1 MNKKIIEDEID
12 LLGLIVTV
20 WENQLKI
27 YIITVI
33 TLIISLGYYSSQ
45 NSTYNVTTN
54 IETISIFE
62 EREYASYNLYLQNF
76 FLDKFGSDEESE
88 ALYETSLQTINKTYL
103 VNLFINTLREKNIT
117 KDLIKKSN
125 LINKKDYD
133 DNQKYENAVSKL
145 VNSINL
151 VRQKKAD
158 TDIDYWTI
166 NFRTKNINEW
176 NNFLNSI
183 EKPLNENVRAYLN
196 NSVDQL
202 IVTQKRFLTFKIEDL
217 ERKISDQ
224 KNYTVNTKLQNAAN
238 RIAFLQEQAQI
249 ARSLNIENFDVDKFN
264 SLGKDSTLL
273 YYTRGYRLIEEEI
286 RLISNLNNSNIS
298 LSTNTLEELK
308 TELLISKK
316 NIDRFEEFINETPF
330 KKSNNFLAAKV
341 NLLSTNYIDD
351 KIPLKKTVVYAFLLG
366 IILGVFFVVTQ
377 KAIKNRR

>member
-88 ALYETSLQTINKTYL
+88 ALYETPLQTINKTYL
-103 VNLFINTLREKNIT
+103 VNLFINALRENNIT

-151 VRQKKAD
+151 VRQKEVD

-196 NSVDQL
+196 NSVDEL

-264 SLGKDSTLL
+264 SLGKDSKLL

-286 RLISNLNNSNIS
+286 RLISNLNNSNIG

-341 NLLSTNYIDD
+341 NLQSTNYIDD

>member
-12 LLGLIVTV
+12 LVGLIVTV

-88 ALYETSLQTINKTYL
+88 ALYETPLQTINKTYL
-103 VNLFINTLREKNIT
+103 VNLFINALRENNIT

-151 VRQKKAD
+151 VRQKEAD

-196 NSVDQL
+196 KSVDQL

-286 RLISNLNNSNIS
+286 RLISNQNNSDIS

-316 NIDRFEEFINETPF
+316 NIDRFEELINETPF

-341 NLLSTNYIDD
+341 NLQSTNYIDD

>member
-88 ALYETSLQTINKTYL
+88 ALYETPLQTINKTYL
-103 VNLFINTLREKNIT
+103 VNLFINALRENNIT

-151 VRQKKAD
+151 VRQKEVD

-202 IVTQKRFLTFKIEDL
+202 IVTQKRFLTFKID
-217 ERKISDQ
+217 
-224 KNYTVNTKLQNAAN
+224 V
-238 RIAFLQEQAQI
+238 
-249 ARSLNIENFDVDKFN
+249 RSL
-264 SLGKDSTLL
+264 
-273 YYTRGYRLIEEEI
+273 
-286 RLISNLNNSNIS
+286 
-298 LSTNTLEELK
+298 
-308 TELLISKK
+308 
-316 NIDRFEEFINETPF
+316 
-330 KKSNNFLAAKV
+330 
-341 NLLSTNYIDD
+341 
-351 KIPLKKTVVYAFLLG
+351 YA
-366 IILGVFFVVTQ
+366 
-377 KAIKNRR
+377 